1 MVSEEGTWV
10 PLRLHR
16 DLLKAEQ
23 AFRARF
29 FPEKYVYKVFRA
41 GSINLHIFHG
51 HPITPM
57 FELGFSPN
65 ELFSESVHHTTL
77 VIFS

>member
-1 MVSEEGTWV
+1 MET
-10 PLRLHR
+10 
-16 DLLKAEQ
+16 EQ
-23 AFRARF
+23 AFGERF

-57 FELGFSPN
+57 FEQGFSLD
-65 ELFSESVHHTTL
+65 ELLSESVHHATL
-77 VIFS
+77 IIFS

>member
-1 MVSEEGTWV
+1 MKAKKAFGT
-10 PLRLHR
+10 
-16 DLLKAEQ
+16 
-23 AFRARF
+23 RF
-29 FPEKYVYKVFRA
+29 FPEKYVHKVFRA
-41 GSINLHIFHG
+41 GSIDLHIFHG

-57 FELGFSPN
+57 FEQGFSLD